1 MYIMKH
7 LLFILLIAII
17 LLIGCAHTVGI
28 PMQSDKLGK
37 IKSGITTEA
46 NLIQWFGS
54 PTPNII
60 MMNGNVTKTWI
71 YYQTEPGVF
80 VSTIKKQI
88 LSVTLDTNNIVI
100 NYFLFDNTTQKLG
113 TIY

>member
-1 MYIMKH
+1 MKWIIFAIM
-7 LLFILLIAII
+7 LITT

-28 PMQSDKLGK
+28 QMQSDKLEK
-37 IKSGITTEA
+37 IKFGITTEA
-46 NLIQWFGS
+46 DLIQWFGS
-54 PTPNII
+54 PTPNVI
-60 MMNGNVTKTWI
+60 MINGNITKTWV

-88 LSVTLDTNNIVI
+88 LSVTLDMNNIVI
-100 NYFLFDNTTQKLG
+100 NYFLIDNTTHRLG